1 VTHGRNVSP
10 RSARSSLAVRLML
23 ITCAAGCGRPTPV
36 ADALLGS
43 ARQWSP
49 SRFDAAAAQR
59 ELAHIMARV
68 ARASEQRPQTPRP
81 SLLAAVLFEELGFER
96 EVNDTDLRHVLLP
109 SVLASRRG
117 SCVGLGS
124 LVLAVAERLGWP
136 FEAVMVPGHFYVRAR
151 EPDGHRNMELLRRG
165 EAMPDAWYATR
176 FPIPG
181 GSANEYGRALTL
193 PEVLAVIAYDA
204 GNESKRQ
211 GRWLD
216 ARRAYQSAAAR
227 FPQFAEAH
235 ASLGALAQ
243 LLGQLDAAR
252 AHYAAARRANPH
264 LPGIDRNLQLLD
276 AELSARQH
284 E

>member
-1 VTHGRNVSP
+1 M
-10 RSARSSLAVRLML
+10 A
-23 ITCAAGCGRPTPV
+23 CAAGCGRPQQPTPV

-43 ARQWSP
+43 AQQWS
-49 SRFDAAAAQR
+49 SSSFDAGAAQL
-59 ELAHIMARV
+59 ELARIATRV
-68 ARASEQRPQTPRP
+68 ARASEQRPQTPP
-81 SLLAAVLFEELGFER
+81 PVVLAAVLFDELGFER
-96 EVNDTDLRHVLLP
+96 QVDDTDLRYVLLP

-124 LVLAVAERLGWP
+124 LVLAVAERLDWP

-151 EPDGHRNMELLRRG
+151 ETHGHRNLELLRRG
-165 EAMPDAWYATR
+165 EAMPDAWYTSR

-181 GSANEYGRALTL
+181 GSAREYARALSL

-204 GNESKRQ
+204 GNESRRQ

-252 AHYAAARRANPH
+252 VHYAAARSANPH
-264 LPGIDRNLQLLD
+264 LPGIDHNLELLD
-276 AELSARQH
+276 AELRARGR
-284 E
+284 